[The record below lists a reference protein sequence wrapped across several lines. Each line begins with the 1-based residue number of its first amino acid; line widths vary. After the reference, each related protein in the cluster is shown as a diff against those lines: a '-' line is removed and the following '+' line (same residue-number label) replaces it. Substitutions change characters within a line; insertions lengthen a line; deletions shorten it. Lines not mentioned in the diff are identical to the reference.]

1 MGKELTSQ
9 ISNLFYVKL
18 TITLFSMHKDLTKH
32 TATAAPTENLEI
44 SQNPEESISTL
55 NDEAPIKRSFDSF
68 DAKKTGLR

>member
-1 MGKELTSQ
+1 
-9 ISNLFYVKL
+9 
-18 TITLFSMHKDLTKH
+18 MHKDLTKH